1 MIWDNGTWLEFVL
14 IFLSLYTT
22 CEKLSALYR
31 RFFSSSAVLPS
42 YLCLAELL
50 EFMSDSFFYVNLSVI
65 PLLGVLFKNALVLL
79 VSKTQNGH
87 TKDRLYL
94 NPRLGVKWEGQS
106 RGAGDFNVF
115 SHTRELKSRER
126 IRRRV
131 LKINIFWRPRQ
142 QPLWV
147 VIVLSTRAET

>member
-115 SHTRELKSRER
+115 SHTHESWGEELRENKEKSFKNQHFLKTSSTT
-126 IRRRV
+126 
-131 LKINIFWRPRQ
+131 
-142 QPLWV
+142 PL
-147 VIVLSTRAET
+147 SGYCA

>member
-1 MIWDNGTWLEFVL
+1 MELDWSLFWYFC
-14 IFLSLYTT
+14 LYTPPVKN
-22 CEKLSALYR
+22 CPPYIEDSLAVQ
-31 RFFSSSAVLPS
+31 SSPLT
-42 YLCLAELL
+42 LCLAELL

-115 SHTRELKSRER
+115 SHTHESWGEEPRENKEKSFKNQHFLKTSSTT
-126 IRRRV
+126 
-131 LKINIFWRPRQ
+131 
-142 QPLWV
+142 PL
-147 VIVLSTRAET
+147 SGYCAKY

>member
-1 MIWDNGTWLEFVL
+1 MELDWSFVL

-22 CEKLSALYR
+22 CEKLSALYIEDSLAVQ
-31 RFFSSSAVLPS
+31 SSPLT
-42 YLCLAELL
+42 LCLAELL

-115 SHTRELKSRER
+115 SHTHESWGEEPRENKEKSFKNQHFLKTSSTT
-126 IRRRV
+126 
-131 LKINIFWRPRQ
+131 
-142 QPLWV
+142 PL
-147 VIVLSTRAET
+147 SGYCA

>member
-1 MIWDNGTWLEFVL
+1 MELDWSFVL

-22 CEKLSALYR
+22 CEKLSALYIEDSLAVQ
-31 RFFSSSAVLPS
+31 SSPLT
-42 YLCLAELL
+42 LCLAELL

-147 VIVLSTRAET
+147 VIVLSTRAEM

>member
-1 MIWDNGTWLEFVL
+1 MKNCPPYIED
-14 IFLSLYTT
+14 SL
-22 CEKLSALYR
+22 A
-31 RFFSSSAVLPS
+31 AVLPS

-94 NPRLGVKWEGQS
+94 NPRLAVKWEGQS
-106 RGAGDFNVF
+106 IAERAI
-115 SHTRELKSRER
+115 STSSLTHERELCRE
-126 IRRRV
+126 
-131 LKINIFWRPRQ
+131 
-142 QPLWV
+142 
-147 VIVLSTRAET
+147 

>member
-1 MIWDNGTWLEFVL
+1 MKNCPPYIED
-14 IFLSLYTT
+14 SL
-22 CEKLSALYR
+22 A
-31 RFFSSSAVLPS
+31 AVLPS

-94 NPRLGVKWEGQS
+94 NPRLGVKWEGQRS
-106 RGAGDFNVF
+106 IA
-115 SHTRELKSRER
+115 ER
-126 IRRRV
+126 AI
-131 LKINIFWRPRQ
+131 
-142 QPLWV
+142 
-147 VIVLSTRAET
+147 STSSLTHES

>member
-94 NPRLGVKWEGQS
+94 NPRLGVKWEGQRS
-106 RGAGDFNVF
+106 IAERAI
-115 SHTRELKSRER
+115 STSSLTHIHERELSEREYKKR
-126 IRRRV
+126 FKNQHF
-131 LKINIFWRPRQ
+131 LKTSSTT
-142 QPLWV
+142 PL
-147 VIVLSTRAET
+147 SGYCA